1 MGNGRIFEIDLLRT
15 IAITLMIIFH
25 IVYDLNEFAGIDI
38 NYQSGFWYW
47 EGRIAAL
54 IFIFISGISSG
65 FSRDSFKRGVKVLG
79 LGMGITIV
87 TYIVIREQYI
97 RFGILHLLGTGMILF
112 PLLKRINNYILLLL
126 SGIFILI
133 SAMFNDILVNT
144 SLLLPL
150 GIMHSEFNT
159 VDYYPIIP
167 YLSAFIMG
175 VIVYKIFYRNKQ
187 SFFKINYENR
197 LVTKISKNSLSIYL
211 MHQPAII
218 GTILLFRFL
227 GGE

>member
-1 MGNGRIFEIDLLRT
+1 MENRRIFEIDLLRT
-15 IAITLMIIFH
+15 VAIILMIIFH

-38 NYQSGFWYW
+38 NYKSGFWYW

-65 FSRDSFKRGVKVLG
+65 FSKNSFKRGVKVLG

-126 SGIFILI
+126 SGVIII
-133 SAMFNDILVNT
+133 TSAMFNDILVNT
-144 SLLLPL
+144 SLLLPF
-150 GIMHSEFNT
+150 GFMYGGFNT
-159 VDYYPIIP
+159 VDYYP
-167 YLSAFIMG
+167 
-175 VIVYKIFYRNKQ
+175 
-187 SFFKINYENR
+187 
-197 LVTKISKNSLSIYL
+197 
-211 MHQPAII
+211 
-218 GTILLFRFL
+218 LFHTF
-227 GGE
+227 